1 MYVYTNAVC
10 LLSLTRPIRYENE
23 HWTDDDESDMPELA
37 GVSSGDDR
45 PGPQNNASESE
56 DSSDS
61 DLSTDDTV
69 HTEYA
74 RMGVYRVDMRSYA
87 STLDAFEH
95 YLRLVLVFF
104 YPFVCIMLVCV
115 FSCCVSLLYV
125 CYFQAERV
133 WPNDVGYRAAYGF
146 VQVAKA
152 FISGPRQ
159 LPDACRSPLDW

>member
-37 GVSSGDDR
+37 GVSSGDDG
-45 PGPQNNASESE
+45 PGPRNNASESE

-61 DLSTDDTV
+61 DLSDDDTV

-74 RMGVYRVDMRSYA
+74 RMGIYRVEMRPYA

-95 YLRLVLVFF
+95 YLRLVHVFF
-104 YPFVCIMLVCV
+104 LPICMYYVCV
-115 FSCCVSLLYV
+115 CFFMLCFPRVCLL
-125 CYFQAERV
+125 
-133 WPNDVGYRAAYGF
+133 
-146 VQVAKA
+146 
-152 FISGPRQ
+152 
-159 LPDACRSPLDW
+159 LPG